1 MTNAEI
7 AKIFDHIATM
17 LEMDGG
23 NPFRV
28 RAYREAARVIEYLPE
43 PAAQLALTEGRLQ
56 TQAEDKLRAAGIVV
70 DDNAKEFLGV
80 GVTSVRGKRTPYAL
94 CVTLSLYQV
103 VTLARDPK
111 VRAVAPT
118 WETQDVLMSPPKA
131 LREASGESID
141 TLMRRFIEAYKAAN
155 A

>member
-1 MTNAEI
+1 MVVPALSSMWAGSADSTTDRSTLRGLKGI
-7 AKIFDHIATM
+7 K
-17 LEMDGG
+17 
-23 NPFRV
+23 V
-28 RAYREAARVIEYLPE
+28 VIDKLDQ
-43 PAAQLALTEGRLQ
+43 QLAADGLTEGRLQ
-56 TQAEDKLRAAGIVV
+56 AQVEDKLRAAGIVV

-111 VRAVAPT
+111 VKAVAPT

-131 LREASGESID
+131 LREATTESID
-141 TLMRRFIEAYKAAN
+141 TLMSRFIEAYKAAN